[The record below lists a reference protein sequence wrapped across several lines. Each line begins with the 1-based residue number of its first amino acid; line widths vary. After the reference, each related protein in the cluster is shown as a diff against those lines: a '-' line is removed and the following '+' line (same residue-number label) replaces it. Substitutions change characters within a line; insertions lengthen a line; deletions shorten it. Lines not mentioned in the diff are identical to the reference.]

1 MNECGIQNEKYL
13 FCGLTMML
21 SKSATYI
28 LLRNFLSFMFDDLD
42 IVNLVPRR
50 IDMHCIML
58 NIKNMKINDVLKIN
72 NMFHLNL
79 LYFYMG
85 L

>member
-1 MNECGIQNEKYL
+1 
-13 FCGLTMML
+13 ML

>member
-1 MNECGIQNEKYL
+1 
-13 FCGLTMML
+13 MML